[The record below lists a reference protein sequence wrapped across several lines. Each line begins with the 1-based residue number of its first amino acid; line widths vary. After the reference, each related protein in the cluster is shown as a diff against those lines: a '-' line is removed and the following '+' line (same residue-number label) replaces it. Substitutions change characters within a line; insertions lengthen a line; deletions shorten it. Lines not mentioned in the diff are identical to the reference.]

1 MDIGIYGGTF
11 DPVHMG
17 HVTMLEK
24 VIEKVRLGRVIVLP
38 DRIPPHKQSDGLV
51 SGEHRIKM
59 CGLAFSECP
68 NTEVSDMEIKR
79 EGKSYSVITLR
90 QLHEKFPED
99 RLHFIMGSDMLL
111 SFEKWY
117 MYEEI
122 LTLAGLICVSRCK
135 EDSPV
140 LEAQAQKLREKGGEV
155 VIVDTEPF
163 EVSST
168 EIRRKLRAGEDC
180 SGLVDK
186 KVIAYI
192 RKNHLYQN
200 STVEVI

>member
-17 HVTMLEK
+17 HVGMLKK
-24 VIEKVRLGRVIVLP
+24 VIAARGLDKVIVLP

-51 SGEHRIKM
+51 SGEHRINM
-59 CGLAFSECP
+59 CKLAFAKCKD
-68 NTEVSDMEIKR
+68 TEVSDWEINR

-90 QLHEKFPED
+90 HMHEVYPED
-99 RLHFIMGSDMLL
+99 RLYFIMGSDMLL
-111 SFEKWY
+111 SFDKWY

-122 LTLAGLICVSRCK
+122 LTLSGLICVSRCK

-140 LEAQAQKLREKGGEV
+140 LEECADKLRAKGGEV

-168 EIRRKLRAGEDC
+168 EIRRRLRENESC
-180 SGLVDK
+180 EGLMDK
-186 KVIAYI
+186 KVLRYI
-192 RKNHLYQN
+192 SENHLYQK
-200 STVEVI
+200 T